1 MSLDFLDTNVL
12 LYLLSADQ
20 VKAQQTQALL
30 AKRAVISVQVLNEF
44 ANVAKRKLNMP
55 VAEIQAILQDIRHF
69 CQVLP
74 LSLATHESGLVLCE
88 RYNFALYDA
97 MIVASSLE
105 AKSAVL
111 WSEDFQHGLQVNE
124 KLTINNPFL

>member
-1 MSLDFLDTNVL
+1 MQLDFLDTNVL

-20 VKAQQTQALL
+20 VKAQKTQALL
-30 AKRAVISVQVLNEF
+30 AKRAVISVQVLDEF
-44 ANVAKRKLNMP
+44 ANVARRKLDMP
-55 VAEIQAILQDIRHF
+55 IAEIQAILQDIRHF

-88 RYNFALYDA
+88 RYDFALYDA

-105 AKSAVL
+105 AKSVVL

>member
-1 MSLDFLDTNVL
+1 MQLDFLDTNVL
-12 LYLLSADQ
+12 LYLLSVDQ
-20 VKAQQTQALL
+20 VKAQKTQALL

-44 ANVAKRKLNMP
+44 ANVARRKLNMP
-55 VAEIQAILQDIRHF
+55 IDEIQAILQDIRHF

-88 RYNFALYDA
+88 RYDFALYDA

-105 AKSAVL
+105 AKSVVL
-111 WSEDFQHGLQVNE
+111 WSEDFQHGLHVNE